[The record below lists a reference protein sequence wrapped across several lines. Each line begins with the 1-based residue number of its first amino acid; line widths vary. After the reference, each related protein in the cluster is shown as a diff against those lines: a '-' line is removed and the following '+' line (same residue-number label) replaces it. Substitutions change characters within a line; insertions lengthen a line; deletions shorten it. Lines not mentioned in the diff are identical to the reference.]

1 MRLLIEAVGRLRAK
15 HERALYED
23 YETRIAQIGRS
34 VGLAPLATLEVK
46 ESVGR
51 SAVAR
56 RNQEAEALIAKLP
69 AEGIVWALD
78 ETGEVLTSARFA
90 ADIAALRDNGAPALT
105 FLIGGADGLSDAAR
119 VRSDRIV
126 SLSALTLPHGIARIV
141 LAEQLYRAATMLA
154 GHPYHRA

>member
-1 MRLLIEAVGRLRAK
+1 MRLLIAAVGRLRAK

-34 VGLAPLATLEVK
+34 VGIAPFATHEVK
-46 ESVGR
+46 ESVAR
-51 SAVAR
+51 SAVVR
-56 RNQEAEALIAKLP
+56 RNQEAQALIAKLP
-69 AEGIVWALD
+69 AEGAVWVLD
-78 ETGEVLTSARFA
+78 ETGEVLTSARFT
-90 ADIAALRDNGAPALT
+90 ADIAASRDNGVPALT
-105 FLIGGADGLSDAAR
+105 FLIGGADGLGDAVRA
-119 VRSDRIV
+119 RSDRII